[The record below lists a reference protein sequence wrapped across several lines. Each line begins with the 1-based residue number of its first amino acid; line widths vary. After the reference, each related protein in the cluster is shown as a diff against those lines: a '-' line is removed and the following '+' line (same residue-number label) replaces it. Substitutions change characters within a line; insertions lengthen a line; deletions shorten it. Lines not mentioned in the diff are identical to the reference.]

1 MRVPRGLLLTASLV
15 YGCGSSG
22 DKTPAAPET
31 QAEEIADAA
40 APPPAPNPLAVA
52 ADALFSTAFDDG
64 TFAGSVVV
72 VDGGEIV
79 LQKAYGLADRK
90 RELPNVVDTIYRV
103 GSVSKQFTAAA
114 VLALAEDGALDVSDP
129 VAKYFPEYPEESL
142 EKGGVKATLHHLLTH
157 TSGLGD
163 AQTTEYFKK
172 NAWFELIDPATLLEA
187 AAELPMVTTPGTS
200 FAYSNWGYYLLA
212 LVVERVSGTSYEAF
226 LRERFFA
233 PLGMSDTGTLLPV
246 EKAARAALGYD
257 EKSGGKLTT
266 MSDQPWF
273 KDRDLSLVF
282 GSGQIYSTVTD
293 LARWD
298 RALASGEALPAKG
311 ALLFQPALAKYG
323 YGWVVEKKGDVEVA
337 WHNGALAP
345 LGFTA
350 LAVRVPSKDRFVA
363 YLANLDVDLVQ
374 PALETKVIA
383 LAAR

>member
-1 MRVPRGLLLTASLV
+1 MRNPWLLLLAASFV

-22 DKTPAAPET
+22 GTTPAPPEAKT
-31 QAEEIADAA
+31 EEVPDAA
-40 APPPAPNPLAVA
+40 APAPEPNPLAVA
-52 ADALFSTAFDDG
+52 AEGLFSTAADDG

-72 VDGGEIV
+72 VDGGETV
-79 LQKAYGLADRK
+79 LAKSYGLADRK
-90 RELPNVVDTIYRV
+90 REQPNALDTIFRV

-114 VLALAEDGALDVSDP
+114 VLALVEDGALDVTDP
-129 VAKYFPEYPEESL
+129 VAKYFPEYPEENL

-163 AQTTEYFKK
+163 AETTEYFKK
-172 NAWFELIDPATLLEA
+172 NAWFELIDPATLLEV
-187 AAELPMVTTPGTS
+187 AAELPMATTPGTS
-200 FAYSNWGYYLLA
+200 YAYSNWGYYLLA
-212 LVVERVSGTSYEAF
+212 LVVERASGKSYEAF

-233 PLGMSDTGTLLPV
+233 PLGMTDTGTSLPA

-257 EKSGGKLTT
+257 ESGGKLTT
-266 MSDQPWF
+266 MSDQLWF
-273 KDRDLSLVF
+273 KDKDLSLVF

-298 RALASGEALPAKG
+298 RALASGEALPRKG
-311 ALLFQPALAKYG
+311 ALLFEPALSKYG
-323 YGWVVEKKGDVEVA
+323 YGWIVEKKGEVEVA
-337 WHNGALAP
+337 WHNGALSP

-350 LAVRVPSKDRFVA
+350 LVVRVPSKDRFVA

-374 PALETKVIA
+374 PALEKKVIA